1 MIKLFWNTHNQ
12 IKPKTI
18 TEKGKDS
25 LNYIWGLY
33 HQKNSDKWIYDVLK
47 KINFKSIK
55 S

>member
-25 LNYIWGLY
+25 LNYILVLY
-33 HQKNSDKWIYDVLK
+33 HQKNSDKADCKGGGSPLT
-47 KINFKSIK
+47 
-55 S
+55 